1 MASGKPIDAPKDWRG
16 ITKHLGPGL
25 IVTACIVGSGEL
37 IATPK
42 VGADHGFSLLWF
54 IVIGC
59 VIKVFVQVEL
69 GRAAVA
75 HGKTTLQLMNEMP
88 GPRLVVSWLVWCWL
102 FMYIGVFFQ
111 LSGIVGGVGQVFAE
125 LNIISGEGS
134 GFITP
139 DKILAI
145 GVSVATALIL
155 ASGRYKTVERF
166 SVYMVLVFTLTTVY
180 ALFMLQTSDAMES
193 YRITGAQVMEGLQF
207 RLPDDFST
215 AFAAFGIIGVGA
227 TELIYYPYWCLEKG
241 YSKNVGTM
249 DGDSSSQYDCPRCG
263 AKKSFLG
270 TIYTGGIA
278 WMRKASLAP
287 KCSDCGNI
295 LGNAE
300 LRPGSWYLR
309 AQGWLYVMRIDAWVS
324 MVIYTSATVAFYLLG
339 AALLREGGLS
349 DKGMIV
355 DLSKMFKPLGQ
366 AGLSVFLAGAF
377 VVLFSTLVSAT
388 ASNAR
393 LLVDGMC
400 LYKIKTVDTEEER
413 LRLVRICCI
422 IIPMLCAGLY
432 MIVGAPVSMVLMG
445 GVAQAM
451 MLPFL
456 AAAALYFRYR
466 KTDQPLRP
474 GNAWTIM
481 LWISALAMAAVGI
494 YQLITKI
501 TG

>member
-1 MASGKPIDAPKDWRG
+1 MASGEPMHAPKDWRG
-16 ITKHLGPGL
+16 IIKHLGPGL

-125 LNIISGEGS
+125 LNIISGEGN
-134 GFITP
+134 GFMTP

-155 ASGRYKTVERF
+155 ASGRYQTVERF
-166 SVYMVLVFTLTTVY
+166 SVIMVVVFTLTTVY

-193 YRITGAQVMEGLQF
+193 YRITGTQIMEGLQF

-241 YSKNVGTM
+241 YSKNVGPM
-249 DGDSSSQYDCPRCG
+249 EGDSSSQYDCPRCG

-270 TIYTGGIA
+270 TIYTAGIA
-278 WMRKASLAP
+278 WMRRTP
-287 KCSDCGNI
+287 
-295 LGNAE
+295 
-300 LRPGSWYLR
+300 RP
-309 AQGWLYVMRIDAWVS
+309 
-324 MVIYTSATVAFYLLG
+324 
-339 AALLREGGLS
+339 
-349 DKGMIV
+349 
-355 DLSKMFKPLGQ
+355 
-366 AGLSVFLAGAF
+366 
-377 VVLFSTLVSAT
+377 
-388 ASNAR
+388 AR
-393 LLVDGMC
+393 C
-400 LYKIKTVDTEEER
+400 
-413 LRLVRICCI
+413 
-422 IIPMLCAGLY
+422 
-432 MIVGAPVSMVLMG
+432 
-445 GVAQAM
+445 
-451 MLPFL
+451 
-456 AAAALYFRYR
+456 
-466 KTDQPLRP
+466 
-474 GNAWTIM
+474 
-481 LWISALAMAAVGI
+481 
-494 YQLITKI
+494 
-501 TG
+501 